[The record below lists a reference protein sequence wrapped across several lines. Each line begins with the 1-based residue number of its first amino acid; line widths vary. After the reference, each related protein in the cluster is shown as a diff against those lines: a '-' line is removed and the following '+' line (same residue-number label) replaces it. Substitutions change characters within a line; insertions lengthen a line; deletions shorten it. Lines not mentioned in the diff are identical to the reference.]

1 MTCNSNCYLP
11 NPPRAWSRVQNSCSL
26 FDDFQEGGQVKL
38 PYSGKIVPASTL
50 YLEYAML
57 NKGNVLQYKKNSSN
71 LTKQQRY
78 AQIAK
83 GLWTNRNTTWATQST
98 RGYTNPNNQS
108 LERANSINIT
118 LDGVPTTAPVT
129 CPKLSNIINN
139 PLPPS
144 NNTGSANPEVI
155 PPPPPPP
162 TESSGTALPPA
173 IVEPPIEPIVIRD
186 LGTLVCGT
194 QENVCTGEIIRQLTD
209 IICHPTTDSDVPGSI
224 MELCWN
230 DGTPTWYPRQRYI
243 MTNSANKWP
252 VNATLLSAVNIPA
265 PVIISITNIGNE
277 VTITWAQDETC
288 LPVSE
293 FIIYEDGIP
302 IKIVS
307 GNTFTTNIIFDI
319 SDNCIIYTFYII
331 GTNGT
336 IVSES
341 SNSVSVT
348 VCYSLPIITTV
359 TCCYKTATISW
370 TNRDSPDYYILN
382 QDGIPISNSATSPY
396 LVTNLTNG
404 VTYTFTVTAVYPGAV
419 EKTSASYTS
428 PQPQTYTYFSYTG
441 TSTSSPN
448 GSNTNISLTSSGTLT
463 YNCPIE
469 INNVPIVLV
478 GGGGGGGGG
487 YINVTTVPLST
498 YNSGGGGG
506 GGAIIS
512 SSINIQ
518 YNIPILI
525 NIGAGGTGGTG
536 GGQNVTGSSG
546 SNGATTTVSSLT
558 AIGGGGGGISLTPED
573 GSGGTGGIGGIGGTG
588 AGNGG
593 IGGTPS
599 GNSGNG
605 TNGTFPYSGGG
616 GGGGSILYPPIFG
629 GQAAINNTGGI
640 GGGNNLNY
648 TGQSCFTY
656 GGGGG
661 GGGCSSSPPESTG
674 RNGGNG
680 GPGIVVFTIP
690 N

>member
-26 FDDFQEGGQVKL
+26 SDDFQEGGQVKL
-38 PYSGKIVPASTL
+38 PYSGKLVSTSTL

-118 LDGVPTTAPVT
+118 LDGAPTTAPVT
-129 CPKLSNIINN
+129 CPKPSNIINN

-162 TESSGTALPPA
+162 TESSGTTLPPV

-194 QENVCTGEIIRQLTD
+194 QENVCTGEIIRQPTD
-209 IICHPTTDSDVPGSI
+209 IICHPTSDSDVPGSI

-243 MTNSANKWP
+243 MTNSTNKWP
-252 VNATLLSAVNIPA
+252 VNATLLSAINIPA
-265 PVIISITNIGNE
+265 PVVSVTNIGYE
-277 VTITWAQDETC
+277 VTLTWKQDETC
-288 LPVSE
+288 LPVTE
-293 FIIYEDGIP
+293 FIIYEDDIP

-307 GNTFTTNIIFDI
+307 GTTFSTTVTVE
-319 SDNCIIYTFYII
+319 NCIIYTFYIV

-336 IVSES
+336 IISVP
-341 SNSVSVT
+341 SNTLSVT
-348 VCYSLPIITTV
+348 VCYSSPVITTI
-359 TCCYKTATISW
+359 TSCYKTATISW
-370 TNRDSPDYYILN
+370 TNTYSPDYYILN
-382 QDGIPISNSATSPY
+382 QNGIPISNSATSPY
-396 LVTNLTNG
+396 VVSNLTNG
-404 VTYTFTVTAVYPGAV
+404 VTYTYTVTAVYSGAV
-419 EKTSASYTS
+419 EKTSASYIYT
-428 PQPQTYTYFSYTG
+428 QPQTYTYFSYTG

-487 YINVTTVPLST
+487 YINVSTPLST

-506 GGAIIS
+506 GGAIES
-512 SSINIQ
+512 YFINIQ
-518 YNIPILI
+518 YNTPISVT
-525 NIGAGGTGGTG
+525 IGAGGTGGTG
-536 GGQNVTGSSG
+536 GGQNVTGSGG
-546 SNGATTTVSSLT
+546 SNGATTIVTSYSAL
-558 AIGGGGGGISLTPED
+558 GGGGGGISLTPED
-573 GSGGTGGIGGIGGTG
+573 GTGGTGGIGGTGGTG

-593 IGGTPS
+593 TGGTIS
-599 GNSGNG
+599 GNSSNG
-605 TNGTFPYSGGG
+605 TDGTFPYSGGG
-616 GGGGSILYPPIFG
+616 GGGGSFFSPIFG
-629 GQAAINNTGGI
+629 GQAAINNIGGT
-640 GGGNNLNY
+640 GGGNTPSYN
-648 TGQSCFTY
+648 GQSCFTY

-661 GGGCSSSPPESTG
+661 GGGFRLSPPESTG